1 MSSPKVASSPTERAV
16 IGVLT
21 AKSVRTFCYGFLG
34 ILLPLYLDQ
43 LGLDARGVGLAVT
56 CTLVGSAALTWAVR
70 RPAERLGGRAALIGL
85 AALSTIAAA
94 LLLMTSN
101 PWVVVLAA
109 MLGNVAVGTGETGPF
124 LSVEQVVIARA
135 AAGTR
140 RTTLLSVYNLLGYA
154 AAAVG
159 AGVVGLVA
167 PRSLFAVFLAAAL
180 LQMAAYSLLPAAPA
194 GKRLTSAG
202 PGPST
207 SLIRRLAA
215 LFALDSFA
223 GGFVLQSLIAYYL
236 HERFGLGLEAL
247 GQVFLAAQ
255 ILTAASLL
263 LAARAEHDGGVPP
276 RVERLSRRHGV
287 RADGRSGGRVASRP
301 SAAVSDGRP
310 DPAGLCHGRRRRP
323 RARGSRDDD
332 DALAYRHAGDQSRGD
347 RLGDGLGGAGRAVR
361 AGRSVEDGLRRAAV
375 RHVQGRRTEEPRVA
389 VFIHREE
396 DGGSGASRKISR
408 LCASTLVSTAET
420 HRLP

>member
-1 MSSPKVASSPTERAV
+1 MSSRKPVAAPTQPASRAV
-16 IGVLT
+16 VAVLA
-21 AKSVRTFCYGFLG
+21 AKSIRTFCYGFLG

-70 RPAERLGGRAALIGL
+70 RPAERLGGRAALVGL
-85 AALSTIAAA
+85 AALSAVAAV
-94 LLLMTSN
+94 LLLTTSN

-154 AAAVG
+154 AAAGG
-159 AGVVGLVA
+159 AGIVGLST
-167 PRSLFAVFLAAAL
+167 PGWLFTAFLASAL
-180 LQMAAYSLLPAAPA
+180 LQMAAYSLLPPAPA
-194 GKRLTSAG
+194 GRRATSAG

-236 HERFGLGLEAL
+236 HERFGLGLDAL
-247 GQVFLAAQ
+247 GQVFLVAQ

-263 LAARAEHDGGVPP
+263 LAARAARRFGLLNTMVVSHLISNVFLVAMAFAPTAAAAILLLLARQLLSQMDVPTRQAYVMAVVEDREREAAATTTTLWRTVTQAISPAVTGWVMASVALGAPFVLGGVLKMIYDVLLYATFKD
-276 RVERLSRRHGV
+276 VEPKNL
-287 RADGRSGGRVASRP
+287 
-301 SAAVSDGRP
+301 
-310 DPAGLCHGRRRRP
+310 
-323 RARGSRDDD
+323 
-332 DALAYRHAGDQSRGD
+332 
-347 RLGDGLGGAGRAVR
+347 
-361 AGRSVEDGLRRAAV
+361 E
-375 RHVQGRRTEEPRVA
+375 
-389 VFIHREE
+389 
-396 DGGSGASRKISR
+396 
-408 LCASTLVSTAET
+408 
-420 HRLP
+420 